1 MLIYKYGKDV
11 FEPQKSAYTNQE
23 VTTKLSAS
31 ETKILQFLIDNSGEI
46 ISREKL
52 LEIGWPDKV
61 VVPNSLNVAIAN
73 LRKAFKSKNEIIIT
87 IKGAGF
93 TIANNTFIQQQLQP
107 DVTIDSEQHQTE
119 QLQPTDSLTKNNTA
133 NTEINNTKTQTK
145 NNAFPTIAKIGYS
158 VCLTVMLAWVMLWA
172 SSWQSPPCVTVNNQK
187 ICGNIELLN
196 LQKLPQN
203 LSGKNTVYIDT
214 TGKMYEKI

>member
-1 MLIYKYGKDV
+1 MIIYKYGKDV

-23 VTTKLSAS
+23 ATTKLSAS

-93 TIANNTFIQQQLQP
+93 TIANNTFIQQQFQP
-107 DVTIDSEQHQTE
+107 EVIIDNEQHGPE
-119 QLQPTDSLTKNNTA
+119 QLQPDDKNTDNNVISTNVNKTSTA
-133 NTEINNTKTQTK
+133 KS
-145 NNAFPTIAKIGYS
+145 FPTMAKIGYG
-158 VCLTVMLAWVMLWA
+158 VCLVVMFAWVMLWT
-172 SSWQSPPCVTVNNQK
+172 SSWQSPPCVSVNKQK

-203 LSGKNTVYIDT
+203 LNGNNTVYIDS

>member
-1 MLIYKYGKDV
+1 MIIYKYGKDV

-23 VTTKLSAS
+23 TTTKLSAS

-93 TIANNTFIQQQLQP
+93 TIANNTFIQQQFQP
-107 DVTIDSEQHQTE
+107 DVVIDKEQHPTE
-119 QLQPTDSLTKNNTA
+119 PPQSIDNNTEN
-133 NTEINNTKTQTK
+133 NTVNSEINHTTVVQK
-145 NNAFPTIAKIGYS
+145 NKPLPAMTKIGYGI
-158 VCLTVMLAWVMLWA
+158 CLIVMFAWIMLWV

-187 ICGNIELLN
+187 ICGNIGLLN

>member
-1 MLIYKYGKDV
+1 MIIYKYGKDV

-23 VTTKLSAS
+23 ATTKLSAS

-52 LEIGWPDKV
+52 LEIGWPNKV

-93 TIANNTFIQQQLQP
+93 TIANNTFIQQQFQP
-107 DVTIDSEQHQTE
+107 EVVIDNEQHQTE
-119 QLQPTDSLTKNNTA
+119 QLQPADNLTENNA
-133 NTEINNTKTQTK
+133 AGTETNNTKTPSK
-145 NNAFPTIAKIGYS
+145 NNAFPTMAKIGYS
-158 VCLTVMLAWVMLWA
+158 VCLTVMFAWIMLWA

>member
-1 MLIYKYGKDV
+1 MIIYKYGKDV

-23 VTTKLSAS
+23 ATTKLSAS

-73 LRKAFKSKNEIIIT
+73 LRKAFKSKSEIIIT

-93 TIANNTFIQQQLQP
+93 TIANNTFIQQQFQP
-107 DVTIDSEQHQTE
+107 EIVVDNEQHNTE
-119 QLQPTDSLTKNNTA
+119 QLQPIDHNGDSNSIGTDANSTKQASTTNS
-133 NTEINNTKTQTK
+133 
-145 NNAFPTIAKIGYS
+145 FPTMAKIGYS
-158 VCLTVMLAWVMLWA
+158 VCLTAMFAWVMLWA
-172 SSWQSPPCVTVNNQK
+172 SSWQSPPCVTVNSQK

-196 LQKLPQN
+196 LQKMPQN
-203 LSGKNTVYIDT
+203 LSGKGTVYIDT

>member
-1 MLIYKYGKDV
+1 MIIYKYGKDV

-23 VTTKLSAS
+23 ATTKLSAS

-93 TIANNTFIQQQLQP
+93 TIANNTFIQQQFQP
-107 DVTIDSEQHQTE
+107 EVIIDNEQHHAE
-119 QLQPTDSLTKNNTA
+119 QLQPADNHNDTNAAGTETD
-133 NTEINNTKTQTK
+133 NTKVQLK
-145 NNAFPTIAKIGYS
+145 NNAFPTMAKIGYS